1 MGKYNVGGE
10 FWLEE
15 RGRKEEHIIRV
26 RRNIETCNSE
36 IDKIE
41 DRKEILTT
49 NNYWVRQMVK
59 IETELKEYHKELEK
73 YDREYQYFLKH
84 SNSITYGK

>member
-10 FWLEE
+10 VWLEE
-15 RGRKEEHIIRV
+15 RERLEEHIIRV
-26 RRNIETCNSE
+26 RRNIETCNSQIE
-36 IDKIE
+36 IIE

-49 NNYWVRQMVK
+49 NNYWVRQMIK
-59 IETELKEYHKELEK
+59 LETELKEYHKELER
-73 YDREYQYFLKH
+73 YDKEYKYFLKH